1 MAYGWANCD
10 HVTTHAD
17 EYEIDA
23 IMAWLSIL
31 WFCRQCGLIS
41 GLFAFGSQVP
51 EKPKVYHPTL
61 LQLRKWADKQ
71 RPLPDKEFG
80 LLAKDLTH
88 ENDDGLHEELNYPN
102 VPRFPRTLMQG
113 F

>member
-1 MAYGWANCD
+1 M
-10 HVTTHAD
+10 
-17 EYEIDA
+17 
-23 IMAWLSIL
+23 
-31 WFCRQCGLIS
+31 WFEFGLVC
-41 GLFAFGSQVP
+41 LHLVQVP